1 MRIAY
6 FDCFSGVAGD
16 MIIGALLDAGLPFD
30 ELKREISKIDIS
42 GYNLTENKVKKNHLA
57 ATKFSVELKEKQP
70 SRSPKQIRAII
81 SDSGLDDDIKRK
93 AIGIFNRL
101 EEAEA
106 KAHGEP
112 VEKVHFHEVGAVDA
126 IIDICGAVIGLKLMG
141 IERVHSSPLSLGR
154 GTIGTEHGKMPVPAP
169 ATAELIKGIPTV
181 MTGIEA
187 ELTTPT
193 GAAVLAETAEFS
205 TPPQFITEKI
215 GYGAGSR
222 DLPELPN
229 LLRVMIGE
237 VSTELDADSITV
249 LETNLDRATPETLGG
264 LMDNLFSAGA
274 LDAYFTPVLM
284 KKNRPGHLLTVLC
297 DNDQKD
303 KLGRIIFERG
313 MTLGMRVRTVSRMK
327 LKRKTVQVDTSGG
340 RVSVKVADLDGRSLI
355 FPEYDDMA
363 AAMRKS
369 GKSYEDILFEIKS
382 NLRKES

>member
-30 ELKREISKIDIS
+30 DLKGEISKIGIT
-42 GYNLTENKVKKNHLA
+42 GYNLSVKKVKKNHIA

-70 SRSPKQIRAII
+70 SRSPNEIRSII

-93 AIGIFNRL
+93 AISIFNRL
-101 EEAEA
+101 AEAEA
-106 KAHGEP
+106 KAHGES
-112 VEKVHFHEVGAVDA
+112 VEDVHFHEVGAVDA
-126 IIDICGAVIGLKLMG
+126 IIDICGAAIGLKLWG
-141 IERVHSSPLSLGR
+141 IEEVYSSPLSLGR
-154 GTIGTEHGKMPVPAP
+154 GTIETEHGTMPVPAP
-169 ATAELIKGIPTV
+169 ATAELIKGVPTV

-193 GAAVLAETAEFS
+193 GAAILKETAEFI
-205 TPPQFITEKI
+205 TPAQFTTERI

-237 VSTELDADSITV
+237 TATSLDGDTITV
-249 LETNLDRATPETLGG
+249 LETNLDRATSETLGG
-264 LMDNLFSAGA
+264 LLDSLFKAGA
-274 LDAYFTPVLM
+274 LDVYFTPILM
-284 KKNRPGHLLTVLC
+284 KKNRPGHLLTILC
-297 DNDQKD
+297 NIEKKD
-303 KLGRIIFERG
+303 KLAGIVFERG
-313 MTLGMRVRTVSRMK
+313 MTLGMRARTVSRIK
-327 LKRKTVQVDTSGG
+327 LKRKTMTVVTSGG
-340 RVSVKVADLDGRSLI
+340 DVSVKLADLDGRYLI

-363 AAMRKS
+363 AAMERS
-369 GKSYEDILFEIKS
+369 GKSYEDIFYEIKS